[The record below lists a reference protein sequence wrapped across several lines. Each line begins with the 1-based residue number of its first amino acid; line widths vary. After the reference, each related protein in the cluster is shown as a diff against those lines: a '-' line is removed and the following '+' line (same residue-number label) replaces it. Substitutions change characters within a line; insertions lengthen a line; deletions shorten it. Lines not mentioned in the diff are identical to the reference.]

1 MFFVAVYFLQNSCFY
16 LFIEIWFMH
25 CYHFFARCF
34 LGGLFPVKV
43 CIFEFVVFCA
53 SFLLLCCLMFFNVCY
68 FISILIFY
76 CLHCTVLHGLSF
88 GLFHYLHFYLHVLYV
103 FVCVTCV
110 CAYCLH
116 VTQVCMCCMCCF
128 LCMLTSQYIMLPPR
142 LLLQTSISDKRMPNQ
157 SLHSGIR
164 KNQGVKQVMILSS
177 TIPAELQQ
185 VCNIRYDE

>member
-1 MFFVAVYFLQNSCFY
+1 M
-16 LFIEIWFMH
+16 
-25 CYHFFARCF
+25 
-34 LGGLFPVKV
+34 KV

-68 FISILIFY
+68 FISILIY

-116 VTQVCMCCMCCF
+116 VT
-128 LCMLTSQYIMLPPR
+128 
-142 LLLQTSISDKRMPNQ
+142 
-157 SLHSGIR
+157 
-164 KNQGVKQVMILSS
+164 
-177 TIPAELQQ
+177 
-185 VCNIRYDE
+185 